1 MRARGVRI
9 RPVADGGP
17 RWRSRVVACG
27 KMRSMADFSRPG
39 SLYGAVDL
47 GARKQALDAQARRET
62 AGPQAASSASIVDV
76 TEETFT
82 TDVIDRSMSVPVVL
96 DLWSPRAPGSA
107 QLSPVLEKVV
117 GSMGGRAV
125 LARINV
131 DASPQIAQA
140 LRVQA
145 VPTVLA
151 VFQGQAVTGFQQV
164 LPEQEVRRW
173 LDELM
178 GAVEQFYEANPDARP
193 AQGDGEQAPEA
204 PPADPDLL
212 AAEQAI
218 EQGDLDAAETAYERL
233 LARVPSDED
242 AKMGLAGVRLI
253 KRTTGADPADVQ
265 RRLADPADIDA
276 HLLAADMEMLSGSV
290 DEAFARVVAVV
301 KRTSGDERDRARRH
315 LLGLFETLPA
325 EDPSLAKARRALAN
339 ALF

>member
-1 MRARGVRI
+1 
-9 RPVADGGP
+9 
-17 RWRSRVVACG
+17 
-27 KMRSMADFSRPG
+27 MADFSRPG

-47 GARKQALDAQARRET
+47 GARKQALEAQARREA
-62 AGPQAASSASIVDV
+62 AGPQAASSASVVDV

-82 TDVIDRSMSVPVVL
+82 TDVIDRSMTVPVVL

-117 GSMGGRAV
+117 GDLGGRVV
-125 LARINV
+125 LAKVNV

-151 VFQGQAVTGFQQV
+151 IFQGQAVTGFQQV

-178 GAVEQFYEANPDARP
+178 GAVEQFYQANPGARP
-193 AQGDGEQAPEA
+193 PGAEQDGQEEPAG
-204 PPADPDLL
+204 PPADPDMV

-218 EQGDLDAAETAYERL
+218 DRGDFDAAIAAYQRL
-233 LARVPSDED
+233 LARAPGDED
-242 AKMGLAGVRLI
+242 AKMGLAGVNLI
-253 KRTTGADPADVQ
+253 KRTAEADPADVQ
-265 RRLADPADIDA
+265 RRAQDPSDIDA
-276 HLLAADMEMLSGSV
+276 QLLAADLEMLSGAV
-290 DEAFARVVAVV
+290 DEAFARVIAVV
-301 KRTSGDERDRARRH
+301 KRTSGDDRDKARKH
-315 LLGLFETLPA
+315 LLGLFEALPA
-325 EDPSLAKARRALAN
+325 EDPSLAKARRALAS

>member
-1 MRARGVRI
+1 
-9 RPVADGGP
+9 
-17 RWRSRVVACG
+17 
-27 KMRSMADFSRPG
+27 MADFSRPG

-47 GARKQALDAQARRET
+47 GARKQALEAQARREA
-62 AGPQAASSASIVDV
+62 AGPQAGAPGSIVDV

-82 TDVIDRSMSVPVVL
+82 TDVIDRSMRVPVVL

-117 GSMGGRAV
+117 GDLGGRAV
-125 LARINV
+125 LAKVNV

-151 VFQGQAVTGFQQV
+151 IFQGQAVTGFQQV

-193 AQGDGEQAPEA
+193 PAAGEEEAAPA
-204 PPADPDLL
+204 GPPTDPDLA

-218 EQGDLDAAETAYERL
+218 ESGDLDAAAEAYQRL
-233 LARVPSDED
+233 LARAPGDED
-242 AKMGLAGVRLI
+242 AKMGLAGVNLI
-253 KRTTGADPADVQ
+253 KRAESADPADVQ
-265 RRLADPADIDA
+265 RRLQDPADIDA
-276 HLLAADMEMLSGSV
+276 HLLAADLEMLSGQV
-290 DEAFARVVAVV
+290 DEAFDRVIAVV
-301 KRTSGDERDRARRH
+301 KRTSGDERDKARRH
-315 LLGLFETLPA
+315 LLGLFDALPA
-325 EDPSLAKARRALAN
+325 DDPSLVKARRALAS

>member
-1 MRARGVRI
+1 
-9 RPVADGGP
+9 
-17 RWRSRVVACG
+17 
-27 KMRSMADFSRPG
+27 MADFSRPG

-62 AGPQAASSASIVDV
+62 AGPQAANAATVLDV

-82 TDVIDRSMSVPVVL
+82 TDVIDRSMTVPVIL

-117 GSMGGRAV
+117 GDLGGRAV
-125 LARINV
+125 LAKVNV

-151 VFQGQAVTGFQQV
+151 IFQGQAVTGFQQV

-193 AQGDGEQAPEA
+193 PAAEGEQDAAAAA
-204 PPADPDLL
+204 PPVDPDLL

-218 EQGDLDAAETAYERL
+218 DSGDMDAAAEAYQRL
-233 LARVPSDED
+233 LARAPGNED
-242 AKMGLAGVRLI
+242 AKMGLAGVSLI
-253 KRTTGADPADVQ
+253 KRTADVDPAEVQRRLQDPADVAAQ
-265 RRLADPADIDA
+265 
-276 HLLAADMEMLSGSV
+276 LLAADLEMLSGSV
-290 DEAFARVVAVV
+290 DEAFDRIIAVV
-301 KRTSGDERDRARRH
+301 KRTSGDERDQARRH
-315 LLGLFETLPA
+315 LLGLFEALPA
-325 EDPSLAKARRALAN
+325 DDPSLAKARRALAS

>member
-1 MRARGVRI
+1 
-9 RPVADGGP
+9 
-17 RWRSRVVACG
+17 
-27 KMRSMADFSRPG
+27 MADFSRPG

-47 GARKQALDAQARRET
+47 GARKQALEAQTRREA
-62 AGPQAASSASIVDV
+62 AGPQAASSASVVDV

-82 TDVIDRSMSVPVVL
+82 TDVIDRSMTVPVVL

-117 GSMGGRAV
+117 GDLGGKAI
-125 LARINV
+125 LAKVNV

-151 VFQGQAVTGFQQV
+151 IFQGQAVTGFQQV

-178 GAVEQFYEANPDARP
+178 GAVEQFYQANPGARP
-193 AQGDGEQAPEA
+193 PAEPGAPEEPA
-204 PPADPDLL
+204 GPPADPDLV

-218 EQGDLDAAETAYERL
+218 ENGDFDAAIEAYQRL
-233 LARVPSDED
+233 LARAPGNED
-242 AKMGLAGVRLI
+242 AKMGLAGVNLI
-253 KRTTGADPADVQ
+253 KRTSDVDPAEVQ
-265 RRLADPADIDA
+265 RRLEDPADIDA
-276 HLLAADMEMLSGSV
+276 QLLAADLEMLSGSV
-290 DEAFARVVAVV
+290 DEAFNRVIAVV
-301 KRTSGDERDRARRH
+301 KRTSGDERDRVRRH
-315 LLGLFETLPA
+315 LLGLFDALPA
-325 EDPSLAKARRALAN
+325 EDPSLAKARRALAS

>member
-1 MRARGVRI
+1 
-9 RPVADGGP
+9 
-17 RWRSRVVACG
+17 
-27 KMRSMADFSRPG
+27 MADFSRPG

-47 GARKQALDAQARRET
+47 GARKQALEAQARRE
-62 AGPQAASSASIVDV
+62 AGGSQAASSASVVDV

-96 DLWSPRAPGSA
+96 DLWSPRAPGSS

-117 GSMGGRAV
+117 GDLGGRVV
-125 LARINV
+125 LAKVNV

-151 VFQGQAVTGFQQV
+151 IFQGQAVTGFQQV

-178 GAVEQFYEANPDARP
+178 AAVEQFYQANPGARPP
-193 AQGDGEQAPEA
+193 AQGPGEPEA
-204 PPADPDLL
+204 PPADPDLV

-218 EQGDLDAAETAYERL
+218 DQGDLDAAEAAYQRL
-233 LARVPSDED
+233 LARVPADED
-242 AKMGLAGVRLI
+242 ARMGLAGVKLI
-253 KRTTGADPADVQ
+253 KRTSAADPAEVQ
-265 RRLADPADIDA
+265 RRLQDPADIDA
-276 HLLAADMEMLSGSV
+276 QLLAADLEMLSGSV
-290 DEAFARVVAVV
+290 DAAFERVIGVV
-301 KRTSGDERDRARRH
+301 KRTSGDDRDKARVH

-325 EDPSLAKARRALAN
+325 EDPSLAKARRALAS

>member
-1 MRARGVRI
+1 
-9 RPVADGGP
+9 
-17 RWRSRVVACG
+17 
-27 KMRSMADFSRPG
+27 MADFSRPG

-47 GARKQALDAQARRET
+47 GARKQALEAQARREA
-62 AGPQAASSASIVDV
+62 AGPQAASSASVVDV

-82 TDVIDRSMSVPVVL
+82 TDVIDRSMTVPVVL

-117 GSMGGRAV
+117 GDLGGRVV
-125 LARINV
+125 LAKVNV

-151 VFQGQAVTGFQQV
+151 IFQGQAVTGFQQV

-178 GAVEQFYEANPDARP
+178 GAVEQFYQANPGARP
-193 AQGDGEQAPEA
+193 PDDEQDGQEAPA
-204 PPADPDLL
+204 GPPADPDLV

-218 EQGDLDAAETAYERL
+218 DQGDFDAAIAAYQRL
-233 LARVPSDED
+233 LARAPGNED
-242 AKMGLAGVRLI
+242 AKMGLAGVNLI
-253 KRTTGADPADVQ
+253 KRTAEADPADVQ
-265 RRLADPADIDA
+265 RRMQDPSDIDA
-276 HLLAADMEMLSGSV
+276 QLLAADLEMLSGAV
-290 DEAFARVVAVV
+290 DEAFERVIAVV
-301 KRTSGDERDRARRH
+301 KRTSGDDRDRARRH
-315 LLGLFETLPA
+315 LLSLFEALPA
-325 EDPSLAKARRALAN
+325 EDPSLAKARRALAS

>member
-1 MRARGVRI
+1 
-9 RPVADGGP
+9 
-17 RWRSRVVACG
+17 
-27 KMRSMADFSRPG
+27 MADFSRPG

-47 GARKQALDAQARRET
+47 GARKQALEAQARREA
-62 AGPQAASSASIVDV
+62 AGAQGASSASIVDV

-82 TDVIDRSMSVPVVL
+82 TDVIDRSMTVPVVL

-117 GSMGGRAV
+117 GDLGGAAV
-125 LARINV
+125 LARVNV
-131 DASPQIAQA
+131 DLSPQIAQA

-151 VFQGQAVTGFQQV
+151 IFQGQAVTGFQQV

-178 GAVEQFYEANPDARP
+178 AAVEQFYQANPGVRP
-193 AQGDGEQAPEA
+193 AEGEEAPA
-204 PPADPDLL
+204 GPPADPDLV

-218 EQGDLDAAETAYERL
+218 DRGDLDAAAQAYERL
-233 LARVPSDED
+233 LARAPGNED
-242 AKMGLAGVRLI
+242 ARMGLAGVGLI
-253 KRTTGADPADVQ
+253 KRTSEADPADVQ
-265 RRLADPADIDA
+265 RRVQDPSDIDA
-276 HLLAADMEMLSGSV
+276 HLLAADLDMMAGRV
-290 DEAFARVVAVV
+290 DEAFERVIAVV

-315 LLGLFETLPA
+315 LLGLFDALPA
-325 EDPSLAKARRALAN
+325 DDPSLTKARRALAS

>member
-1 MRARGVRI
+1 
-9 RPVADGGP
+9 
-17 RWRSRVVACG
+17 
-27 KMRSMADFSRPG
+27 MADFSRPG

-47 GARKQALDAQARRET
+47 GARKQALEAQARREA
-62 AGPQAASSASIVDV
+62 AGPQAASSASVVDV

-82 TDVIDRSMSVPVVL
+82 TDVIDRSMTVPVVL

-117 GSMGGRAV
+117 GDLGGRVV
-125 LARINV
+125 LAKVNV

-151 VFQGQAVTGFQQV
+151 IFQGQAVTGFQQV

-178 GAVEQFYEANPDARP
+178 GAVEQFYQANPGARP
-193 AQGDGEQAPEA
+193 PAAGEEGQEA
-204 PPADPDLL
+204 PAGPPLDPDLV

-218 EQGDLDAAETAYERL
+218 DQGDFDAAIAAYQRL
-233 LARVPSDED
+233 LARAPGNED
-242 AKMGLAGVRLI
+242 AKMGLAGVNLI
-253 KRTTGADPADVQ
+253 KRTSEADPAEV
-265 RRLADPADIDA
+265 RRRAQDPSDIEA
-276 HLLAADMEMLSGSV
+276 QLLAADLEMLSGAV
-290 DEAFARVVAVV
+290 DEAFARVIAVV

-315 LLGLFETLPA
+315 LLGLFEALPA
-325 EDPSLAKARRALAN
+325 EDPSLAKARRALAS

>member
-1 MRARGVRI
+1 
-9 RPVADGGP
+9 
-17 RWRSRVVACG
+17 
-27 KMRSMADFSRPG
+27 MADFSRPG

-47 GARKQALDAQARRET
+47 GARKQALEAQTRREA

-82 TDVIDRSMSVPVVL
+82 TDVIDRSMTVPVVL

-117 GSMGGRAV
+117 GSLGGRVV
-125 LARINV
+125 LAKVNV

-151 VFQGQAVTGFQQV
+151 IFQGQAVTGFQQV

-178 GAVEQFYEANPDARP
+178 GAVEQFYQANPDARP
-193 AQGDGEQAPEA
+193 PAAGEGQAPEA
-204 PPADPDLL
+204 PPVDPDLA

-218 EQGDLDAAETAYERL
+218 DQGDLDAAEAAYERL
-233 LARVPSDED
+233 LARAPADED

-253 KRTTGADPADVQ
+253 KRTADVDPADVQ

-276 HLLAADMEMLSGSV
+276 HLLAADLEMLSGSV

-301 KRTSGDERDRARRH
+301 KRTSGDDRDKARRH

-325 EDPSLAKARRALAN
+325 DDPSLAKARRALAS

>member
-1 MRARGVRI
+1 
-9 RPVADGGP
+9 
-17 RWRSRVVACG
+17 
-27 KMRSMADFSRPG
+27 MADFSRPG
-39 SLYGAVDL
+39 SLYGAIDL
-47 GARKQALDAQARRET
+47 GARKQALEAQARREA
-62 AGPQAASSASIVDV
+62 AGPQAAAAVVEV

-82 TDVIDRSMSVPVVL
+82 SDVVDRSMTVPVVL

-117 GSMGGRAV
+117 GDLGGRAV
-125 LARINV
+125 LARVNV

-151 VFQGQAVTGFQQV
+151 IFQGQAVTGFQQV

-178 GAVEQFYEANPDARP
+178 GAVEQFYQANPAARP
-193 AQGDGEQAPEA
+193 QPAGEQEGPAA

-218 EQGDLDAAETAYERL
+218 DKGDLDAAAAAYERL
-233 LARVPSDED
+233 LARSPGNED
-242 AKMGLAGVRLI
+242 AKMGLAGVNLI
-253 KRTTGADPADVQ
+253 KRTESVDPAEVQ
-265 RRLADPADIDA
+265 RRLADPADLDA
-276 HLLAADMEMLSGSV
+276 QLLAADLQMLSGAV
-290 DEAFARVVAVV
+290 DEAFERVVAVV
-301 KRTSGDERDRARRH
+301 KRTSGDERDKARRH
-315 LLGLFETLPA
+315 LLSLFDTLPGD
-325 EDPSLAKARRALAN
+325 DPSLAKARRALAS

>member
-1 MRARGVRI
+1 
-9 RPVADGGP
+9 
-17 RWRSRVVACG
+17 
-27 KMRSMADFSRPG
+27 MADFSRPG

-47 GARKQALDAQARRET
+47 GARKQALEAQARRET
-62 AGPQAASSASIVDV
+62 GGAQAASSASVVDV

-117 GSMGGRAV
+117 GDLGGRAV
-125 LARINV
+125 LAKVNV
-131 DASPQIAQA
+131 DGSPQIAQA

-151 VFQGQAVTGFQQV
+151 IFQGQAVTGFQQV
-164 LPEQEVRRW
+164 LPEPEVRRW

-178 GAVEQFYEANPDARP
+178 AAVEQFYQANPGARP
-193 AQGDGEQAPEA
+193 PAEGPGEPEA
-204 PPADPDLL
+204 PPADPDLV

-218 EQGDLDAAETAYERL
+218 DQGDLDAAAAAYERL
-233 LARVPSDED
+233 LARVPGDED
-242 AKMGLAGVRLI
+242 ARMGLAGVRLI
-253 KRTTGADPADVQ
+253 KRTSGADPEDVQ
-265 RRLADPADIDA
+265 RRLQDPADIDA
-276 HLLAADMEMLSGSV
+276 HLLAADLEMLSGSV
-290 DEAFARVVAVV
+290 DQAFERIIAVV
-301 KRTSGDERDRARRH
+301 KRTSGDDRDKARVH

-325 EDPSLAKARRALAN
+325 EDPSLAKARRALAS

>member
-1 MRARGVRI
+1 MKG
-9 RPVADGGP
+9 
-17 RWRSRVVACG
+17 
-27 KMRSMADFSRPG
+27 MADFSRPG

-47 GARKQALDAQARRET
+47 GARKQALEAQTRREA
-62 AGPQAASSASIVDV
+62 AGPQAASSASVVDV

-82 TDVIDRSMSVPVVL
+82 TDVIDRSMTVPVVL

-117 GSMGGRAV
+117 GDLGGKAI
-125 LARINV
+125 LAKVNV

-151 VFQGQAVTGFQQV
+151 IFQGQAVTGFQQV

-178 GAVEQFYEANPDARP
+178 GAVEQFYQANPGARP
-193 AQGDGEQAPEA
+193 PAEPGAPEEA
-204 PPADPDLL
+204 AGPPADPDLV

-218 EQGDLDAAETAYERL
+218 ENGDFDAAIEAYERL
-233 LARVPSDED
+233 LARAPGDED
-242 AKMGLAGVRLI
+242 AKMGLAGVNLI
-253 KRTTGADPADVQ
+253 KRTSDVDPAEVQ
-265 RRLADPADIDA
+265 RRLEDPADIDA
-276 HLLAADMEMLSGSV
+276 QLLAADLEMLSGSV
-290 DEAFARVVAVV
+290 DEAFNRVIAVV
-301 KRTSGDERDRARRH
+301 KRTSGDERDRVRRH
-315 LLGLFETLPA
+315 LLGLFAALPA
-325 EDPSLAKARRALAN
+325 EDPSLAKARRALAS